1 MKYIKEYLPYV
12 IAITLLVLLFT
23 LRKCDSDRAQLIDG
37 EYNILKENLQK
48 EKQIVIEY
56 EKIRKIEKDSLLRE
70 ILKRELTNKTLVLH
84 NNSIKDNI
92 AHIKS
97 KPIIISDDLQGMV
110 EYFNHN
116 FNTNSTKAVCDN
128 VALDLETAISVAY
141 NIEDGKRCFLTDSL
155 RAVQVDNL
163 TAIVDNLELDKTN
176 LSVLNFSA
184 EKQIKQQ
191 NELQLSSDKNISNLE
206 TQVKTL
212 KRKNTLNTILSV
224 SAILGAG
231 VLGYQIGK

>member
-1 MKYIKEYLPYV
+1 MKKYIPHTI
-12 IAITLLVLLFT
+12 IATLLVLLF
-23 LRKCDSDRAQLIDG
+23 LFQKCDSDRAQRLKG

-48 EKQIVIEY
+48 EKEIVVEY
-56 EKIRKIEKDSLLRE
+56 KKIRKIEKDSLLRE
-70 ILKRELTNKTLVLH
+70 ISKRELTNKTLILH

-97 KPIIISDDLQGMV
+97 KPIIISNDLQGIV
-110 EYFNHN
+110 EYFNYN
-116 FNTNSTKAVCDN
+116 FKTNSTKAVYDN

-155 RAVQVDNL
+155 RSVQIDNL
-163 TAIVDNLELDKTN
+163 TVIVDNLESDKKN
-176 LSVLNFSA
+176 LLSLNFSA
-184 EKQIKQQ
+184 EKEIKQQ
-191 NELQLSSDKNISNLE
+191 ETLQQASDKSINNLE

-212 KRKNTLNTILSV
+212 KRKNTWNTILSI

-231 VLGYQIGK
+231 VLGYEIGK

>member
-1 MKYIKEYLPYV
+1 MKYIKEYLPYI

-23 LRKCDSDRAQLIDG
+23 LRKCDSDRAQLLKG

-48 EKQIVIEY
+48 EKQVIIEY

-70 ILKRELTNKTLVLH
+70 ILKREFTNKTLVLH

-110 EYFNHN
+110 EYYNQN
-116 FNTNSTKAVCDN
+116 FNTNSTKAIYDN

-163 TAIVDNLELDKTN
+163 TAIVDNLELDKNN

-212 KRKNTLNTILSV
+212 KRRNTWNTILSV

>member
-1 MKYIKEYLPYV
+1 MKKYIPHTI
-12 IAITLLVLLFT
+12 IATLLVLLF
-23 LRKCDSDRAQLIDG
+23 LFQKCDSDRAQRLKG

-48 EKQIVIEY
+48 EKELVVEY
-56 EKIRKIEKDSLLRE
+56 KKIRKIEKDSLLRE
-70 ILKRELTNKTLVLH
+70 ISKRELTNKTLILH

-110 EYFNHN
+110 EYFNYN
-116 FNTNSTKAVCDN
+116 FKTNSTKAIYDN

-155 RAVQVDNL
+155 RSVQIDNL
-163 TAIVDNLELDKTN
+163 TAIVDNLESDKKN
-176 LSVLNFSA
+176 LLSLNFSA
-184 EKQIKQQ
+184 EKEIKQQ
-191 NELQLSSDKNISNLE
+191 ETLQQASDKSINNLE

-212 KRKNTLNTILSV
+212 KRKNTWNTILSI

-231 VLGYQIGK
+231 VLGYEIGK